1 MGTLY
6 TAPMPG
12 PLATTVPFGFDF
24 DPARFVRAYAGI
36 GSTQLQFYRNEAK
49 PPTVQEALAVSRSA
63 KMPFDSIHGVFG
75 EHLDPT
81 GTDAAHVGHCIK
93 IYEQEGRLA
102 CDLGGPMVVVHPS
115 GWTPGRKELTPQQAS
130 EAAAPRRPRLDTFMR
145 RLADIGERLNV
156 TYLVENQPYNC
167 YLGHDPVGL
176 AAQIAA
182 IGSDRIRMC
191 FDTGH
196 AHITADV
203 YRSLQSCAPVIEYLH
218 VHDNDGTHDTHLMPR
233 AEGGTIDWSRFSDVL
248 KATGLTVPRMLEV
261 FEPESTVEQRG
272 KDGFGRSLAQWLD
285 C

>member
-1 MGTLY
+1 
-6 TAPMPG
+6 MPG

-24 DPARFVRAYAGI
+24 DPARFMRAYGAMGVR
-36 GSTQLQFYRNEAK
+36 QVQFYRNEAK
-49 PPTVQEALAVSRSA
+49 PPTVAEALEAARSA
-63 KMPFDSIHGVFG
+63 HQRFDSIHGVFG

-81 GTDAAHVGHCIK
+81 GPDAAHVAHCLSV
-93 IYEQEGRLA
+93 YEQEGRLA
-102 CDLGGPMVVVHPS
+102 RDLGGPMVVVHPS

-145 RLADIGERLNV
+145 RLAETGERLGV

-182 IGSDRIRMC
+182 VGSDRIRMC

-218 VHDNDGTHDTHLMPR
+218 VHDNDGAADTHLMPG
-233 AEGGTIDWSRFSDVL
+233 APGGSIDWKRFAQSL
-248 KATGLTVPRMLEV
+248 RETGLNCPRMLEV
-261 FEPESTVEQRG
+261 FEPETAVEKRAEQ
-272 KDGFGRSLAQWLD
+272 GFGEMLNQWLD